1 MSVRTALSAS
11 AREGRLDAGDPGSPP
26 GFTGR
31 LDFAGFAIVLLA
43 MVLL

>member
-11 AREGRLDAGDPGSPP
+11 AREGRFDAGDAPP
-26 GFTGR
+26 RFTGG
-31 LDFAGFAIVLLA
+31 LDFAGFAIVLLV